1 MASYMEPSLYEAV
14 NFPSWVIMPT
24 SQSEG
29 EGSKNGS
36 ERGTI
41 SPACTAC
48 RERHLKCDG
57 GQPVCSRCLSTQQE
71 CQYVRSRRGHRPPRK
86 RKGDSSLEQSRS
98 LSRDDQEP
106 SLGDGCHLPADVS
119 FSSDQALYQPV
130 QLGAVATQNREADGN
145 PNSFCGRHEV
155 ALSGHN
161 IFPDTH
167 IQSGHAS
174 HKLQELYYH
183 YFHDA
188 HPVLIPQD
196 HFNEFSSSLP
206 RCIPAIMDYI
216 GASFSNYVNKS
227 KVSTNLEANMLHE
240 RSGHT
245 VQALLLLAIAQHS
258 MDVPI
263 QACQTLDSAI
273 DMSLELGM
281 NRNSFRCGCC
291 RDSPILRES
300 WRRTWWELYIF
311 DGMLAAV
318 HMKPSFRLH
327 AQEADVALPCEES
340 EYRAGMVR
348 QYGLLRPLAKLMNE
362 CRSTRETAYSCAT
375 WKRRLSLMTMS
386 PSRLMPIALQ
396 R

>member
-1 MASYMEPSLYEAV
+1 MANYMEPMLYDAV

-86 RKGDSSLEQSRS
+86 RKGDSSQEHSTPS
-98 LSRDDQEP
+98 LRDGQVP
-106 SLGDGCHLPADVS
+106 SLGDGCHLPADMG
-119 FSSDQALYQPV
+119 FSPEQSLYQPV
-130 QLGAVATQNREADGN
+130 QLGVVATLNRRETEASINTVYGN
-145 PNSFCGRHEV
+145 QEV
-155 ALSGHN
+155 ALPDHKA
-161 IFPDTH
+161 FPDTQ

-174 HKLQELYYH
+174 HKLQELYYL

-188 HPVLIPQD
+188 HPILIPQD
-196 HFNEFSSSLP
+196 HFNEFSTSLP

-216 GASFSNYVNKS
+216 GASFSNYVNKT

-258 MDVPI
+258 MDVAM
-263 QACQTLDSAI
+263 QAVQTLNSAI
-273 DMSLELGM
+273 DMALELGM
-281 NRNSFRCGCC
+281 NRNSFRCDCC

-300 WRRTWWELYIF
+300 WRRTWWELYII

-318 HMKPSFRLH
+318 HMKPSYRLH
-327 AQEADVALPCEES
+327 TQEADVALPCEES

-348 QYGLLRPLAKLMNE
+348 ELRL
-362 CRSTRETAYSCAT
+362 C
-375 WKRRLSLMTMS
+375 
-386 PSRLMPIALQ
+386 
-396 R
+396 

>member
-1 MASYMEPSLYEAV
+1 MASYMEPSLYDAV

-86 RKGDSSLEQSRS
+86 RKGDSSLEQSAS
-98 LSRDDQEP
+98 LPRDSQGP
-106 SLGDGCHLPADVS
+106 SFGDGCHLPADAGYS
-119 FSSDQALYQPV
+119 QDQALYQPV
-130 QLGAVATQNREADGN
+130 QLGAVATQTRRESET
-145 PNSFCGRHEV
+145 NSHSVYGSQEV
-155 ALSGHN
+155 ALSGHKA
-161 IFPDTH
+161 FPDTQ

-188 HPVLIPQD
+188 HPILIPQD
-196 HFNEFSSSLP
+196 HFNEFSPSLP

-216 GASFSNYVNKS
+216 GASFSNYVNKT

-263 QACQTLDSAI
+263 QACQTLNSAI
-273 DMSLELGM
+273 DMALELGM
-281 NRNSFRCGCC
+281 NRNSFRCDCC
-291 RDSPILRES
+291 RDTPILCES
-300 WRRTWWELYIF
+300 WRRTWWELYII

-327 AQEADVALPCEES
+327 TQEADVALPCEES
-340 EYRAGMVR
+340 EYRAGVVR
-348 QYGLLRPLAKLMNE
+348 E
-362 CRSTRETAYSCAT
+362 CFCSGQ
-375 WKRRLSLMTMS
+375 
-386 PSRLMPIALQ
+386 LQ
-396 R
+396 S